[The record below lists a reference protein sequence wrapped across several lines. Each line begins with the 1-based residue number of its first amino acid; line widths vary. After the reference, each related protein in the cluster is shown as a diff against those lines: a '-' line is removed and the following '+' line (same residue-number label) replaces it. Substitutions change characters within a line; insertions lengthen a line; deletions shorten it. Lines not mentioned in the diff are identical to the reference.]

1 MQDASKS
8 SLYLKEALK
17 SQYCRLQESGDPHA
31 EFPGVMSDDPRAE
44 FPGVMSD
51 GQRAES
57 TTEQETGLQ
66 RDMTNSKESKR
77 KHEENRNRQR
87 HGEAPTTI

>member
-1 MQDASKS
+1 MTRS
-8 SLYLKEALK
+8 
-17 SQYCRLQESGDPHA
+17 A

-57 TTEQETGLQ
+57 TTGAGNRTPARHDELKGKQEKTRGEQEQATTRGSSNNDLTTQ
-66 RDMTNSKESKR
+66 DE
-77 KHEENRNRQR
+77 RQ
-87 HGEAPTTI
+87 GVI

>member
-1 MQDASKS
+1 MQVKALFIRKKHS
-8 SLYLKEALK
+8 SPNM
-17 SQYCRLQESGDPHA
+17 QESG
-31 EFPGVMSDDPRAE
+31 DPRAE

-66 RDMTNSKESKR
+66 RDTTNSRENKR

-87 HGEAPTTI
+87 HGEAPATI